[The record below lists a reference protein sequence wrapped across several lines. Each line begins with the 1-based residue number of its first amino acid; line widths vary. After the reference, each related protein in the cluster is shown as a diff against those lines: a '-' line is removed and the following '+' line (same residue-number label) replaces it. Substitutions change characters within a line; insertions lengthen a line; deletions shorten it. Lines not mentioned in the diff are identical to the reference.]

1 MNKTELIKNIA
12 DKTGMS
18 LPKAKVFVE
27 QLLSHIT
34 QRLQQGKNVRFTGFG
49 TFSIVHKRSRLWRN
63 PRTAKRLFLPSHRYP
78 KFKPAKKL
86 RKKALYL

>member
-1 MNKTELIKNIA
+1 MHKSELITNIA
-12 DKTGMS
+12 DKTGIS
-18 LPKAKVFVE
+18 LSKAKMFVE

-34 QRLQQGKNVRFTGFG
+34 QSLQQSKNVRFTGFG

-63 PRTAKRLFLPSHRYP
+63 PRTGKRLFLPVHRYP

-86 RKKALYL
+86 RKKFFDL